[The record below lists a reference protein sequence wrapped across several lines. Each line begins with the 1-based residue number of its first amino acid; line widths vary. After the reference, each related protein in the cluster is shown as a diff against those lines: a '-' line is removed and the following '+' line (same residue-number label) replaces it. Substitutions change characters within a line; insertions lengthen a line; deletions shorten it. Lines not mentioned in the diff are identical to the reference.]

1 MDNLETFIC
10 VFTPCL
16 EICQYGNGP
25 PKFGTIDA
33 WISHMQDAHSDTL
46 VCLAPRHDITVF
58 HRYREHVINQHAVPE
73 EHVATI
79 TNAARRP
86 IIAKKLE
93 GSPFGDAFQ
102 HPEGSES
109 SDVFS
114 SKALEMRVA
123 ADMLHVA
130 LLALQKLPDE
140 ADGNSEEVDG
150 DQTRL
155 GRLARLLQLIHRVL
169 EDEGY
174 DL

>member
-1 MDNLETFIC
+1 MDDLEPFIC
-10 VFTPCL
+10 VFAPCL
-16 EICQYGNGP
+16 EASQYGNGP

-33 WISHMQDAHSDTL
+33 WISHMQDVHSDTW

-58 HRYREHVINQHAVPE
+58 HREIEYRQHVINQHAVPE

-93 GSPFGDAFQ
+93 GSP
-102 HPEGSES
+102 EGSES

-123 ADMLHVA
+123 ADVLHVA
-130 LLALQKLPDE
+130 LLTLQKLPDE

-155 GRLARLLQLIHRVL
+155 GILARLLQLIHRVL